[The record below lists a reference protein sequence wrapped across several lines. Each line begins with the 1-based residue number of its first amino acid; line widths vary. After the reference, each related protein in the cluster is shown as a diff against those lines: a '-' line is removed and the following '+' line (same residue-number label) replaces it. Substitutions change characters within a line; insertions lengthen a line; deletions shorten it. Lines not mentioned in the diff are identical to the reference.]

1 MSNIK
6 IYGQLENATT
16 DNKLADAS
24 QIYDSSLQKFQEDI
38 NSQIVFKS
46 EKGKAN
52 GVATLDGSG
61 KIPTEQIPGAFDDV
75 IEYENLQ
82 AFPQPGEKGKIYVAL
97 DTNVSY
103 RWSGTTYIK
112 VGSPLELGETSTT
125 AYAGDKGRATTDKVN
140 SHVENKANPHSVTKE
155 QVGLSNV
162 TNDSQVRRSE
172 MGAASGVATLDEN
185 SKLIPSQLPDSI
197 SNDFAA
203 IYEIMY
209 NQHASVSISSN
220 VSGNII
226 EKGVPRQVTINWN
239 YVFNNKST
247 TPDSLQLKSGD
258 TVLVG
263 DKNVKT
269 FTESISDTKPYSA
282 VAVMKGVTKTAG
294 VTISAYY
301 PIYYGGSS
309 KTALTSTDVLGF
321 TKHSSIKSNPKGS
334 YSFQVNSGQYAW
346 ICVPS
351 GMVIN
356 KVTSNGFGVPMESL
370 AVVAVDGKGNYNCYR
385 SSETF
390 ISGMFN
396 CVVE

>member
-24 QIYDSSLQKFQEDI
+24 QIYDSSLQKFQGDI
-38 NSQIVFKS
+38 NSQVIFKS

-52 GVATLDGSG
+52 GVATLDDSR
-61 KIPTEQIPGAFDDV
+61 KIPAEQLPSYVDDV
-75 IEYENLQ
+75 VEYESKSN
-82 AFPQPGEKGKIYVAL
+82 FPTTGEIGKIYVAK
-97 DTNVSY
+97 DTNNSY
-103 RWSGTTYIK
+103 RWSGSQYIL
-112 VGSPLELGETSTT
+112 VGTPLELGETSTT
-125 AYAGDKGRATTDKVN
+125 AYAGDKGKATTDKVN
-140 SHVENKANPHSVTKE
+140 SHIGNKENPHGVTKT
-155 QVGLSNV
+155 QIGLDNV
-162 TNDSQVRRSE
+162 LNVQQIPVTE
-172 MGAASGVATLDEN
+172 KGAVNGVATLDGN

-209 NQHASVSISSN
+209 NQHASVSINSN

-269 FTESISDTKPYSA
+269 FTESISDTKSYSA

-301 PIYYGGSS
+301 PIYYGSSS
-309 KTALTSTDVLGF
+309 KTALTSADVLGF

-346 ICVPS
+346 ICVPN

-370 AVVAVDGKGNYNCYR
+370 AVVAVDGRGNYNCYR

>member
-1 MSNIK
+1 MENINKNVAVWRGSNTPPTIYHLWIK
-6 IYGQLENATT
+6 
-16 DNKLADAS
+16 
-24 QIYDSSLQKFQEDI
+24 ED
-38 NSQIVFKS
+38 NSQWLYKDTGWVNVNEEIQ
-46 EKGKAN
+46 GD
-52 GVATLDGSG
+52 LQD
-61 KIPTEQIPGAFDDV
+61 I
-75 IEYENLQ
+75 YEVLYTQ
-82 AFPQPGEKGKIYVAL
+82 
-97 DTNVSY
+97 
-103 RWSGTTYIK
+103 
-112 VGSPLELGETSTT
+112 
-125 AYAGDKGRATTDKVN
+125 
-140 SHVENKANPHSVTKE
+140 H
-155 QVGLSNV
+155 
-162 TNDSQVRRSE
+162 SQVS
-172 MGAASGVATLDEN
+172 L
-185 SKLIPSQLPDSI
+185 
-197 SNDFAA
+197 
-203 IYEIMY
+203 
-209 NQHASVSISSN
+209 SVSPT
-220 VSGNII
+220 II
-226 EKGVPRQVTINWN
+226 EKGIPTNITARWSTK
-239 YVFNNKST
+239 FNNKST

>member
-1 MSNIK
+1 
-6 IYGQLENATT
+6 
-16 DNKLADAS
+16 
-24 QIYDSSLQKFQEDI
+24 
-38 NSQIVFKS
+38 
-46 EKGKAN
+46 
-52 GVATLDGSG
+52 
-61 KIPTEQIPGAFDDV
+61 
-75 IEYENLQ
+75 
-82 AFPQPGEKGKIYVAL
+82 
-97 DTNVSY
+97 
-103 RWSGTTYIK
+103 
-112 VGSPLELGETSTT
+112 
-125 AYAGDKGRATTDKVN
+125 
-140 SHVENKANPHSVTKE
+140 
-155 QVGLSNV
+155 
-162 TNDSQVRRSE
+162 

-247 TPDSLQLKSGD
+247 TPDSLQLKSGN

-346 ICVPS
+346 ICVPN